1 MDSLMLALF
10 PYWKKRC
17 KKDIIILDELGFFE
31 NNSKRFK
38 YKIYELLDSDK
49 IILGTLKDYDC
60 EFLNNIRKRND
71 ISLIEVTK
79 ENREKIF
86 DELAKTIN
94 NLLT

>member
-1 MDSLMLALF
+1 MDSFDVGIVSILE
-10 PYWKKRC
+10 KSVKN
-17 KKDIIILDELGFFE
+17 KDIIILDELAFE
-31 NNSKRFK
+31 NNSKDLNI
-38 YKIYELLDSDK
+38 KIYELLDSDK

-94 NLLT
+94 NL